1 MVIEMVFNNEI
12 QICIFQINLYLKKE
26 KIFIVQYIFHQSIM
40 LMPSLVILLEV
51 KFLVFN
57 GNESLFEC
65 CFEQT
70 IKH

>member
-1 MVIEMVFNNEI
+1 MYFSN
-12 QICIFQINLYLKKE
+12 QFIFKNE

-40 LMPSLVILLEV
+40 LMQSLVILLEV